1 MKSPLG
7 HFVRSRAGWFVG
19 SCQVSAW
26 AGWLAVML
34 TIAVA
39 LTGLSPVAAAKTP
52 VILDSDIGDDIDDT
66 WALGLLLRSPE
77 VEVKLIVGDHGKPL
91 YRTKLIAKFLEVA
104 GRTDIPIGLPL
115 DTRMHGDGR
124 QAAWVADYNLNRYPG
139 RIHPDGVQ
147 AIVDTIMRSPEPVTV
162 IAIGP
167 LPNLAAALAR
177 EPRIA
182 QNARFVGMHGS
193 VRRGYGNSPQI
204 APEYNVKEDAKAC
217 QAVLSASWPILI
229 TPLDT
234 CGLVQLTGADYAK
247 VRQSGHPIAR
257 AVIENYRIWLEAGE
271 KARAETNSSILFDTV
286 AAYLALNTDLC
297 KVEELAIR
305 VTDDGFTRL
314 DPTGTQMRVATEW
327 KDLAAY
333 NRWLASRLA
342 E

>member
-1 MKSPLG
+1 MSY
-7 HFVRSRAGWFVG
+7 
-19 SCQVSAW
+19 CQSNAW
-26 AGWLAVML
+26 AGWLAVFL
-34 TIAVA
+34 TIVAV
-39 LTGLSPVAAAKTP
+39 LTGVSALAAAKIP

-91 YRTKLIAKFLEVA
+91 YRTKLIAKFLEAA
-104 GRTDIPIGLPL
+104 GRTDIPIGMPL

-147 AIVDTIMRSPEPVTV
+147 AIVDTILASPEPVTV

-167 LPNLAAALAR
+167 LPNVAAALAR

-182 QNARFVGMHGS
+182 QKARFVGMHGS
-193 VRRGYGNSPQI
+193 VRRGYNSPQI

-217 QAVLSASWPILI
+217 QAALSASWPILI

-247 VRQSGHPIAR
+247 VRQSAHPIAR
-257 AVIENYRIWLEAGE
+257 AVIENYRIWLEAGA
-271 KARAETNSSILFDTV
+271 KAQAETKSSILFDTV
-286 AAYLALNTDLC
+286 AVYLALNTELC
-297 KVEELAIR
+297 KVEELTIR

-314 DPTGTQMRVATEW
+314 DPAGTRMRVATEW

-333 NRWLASRLA
+333 HHWLASRLA